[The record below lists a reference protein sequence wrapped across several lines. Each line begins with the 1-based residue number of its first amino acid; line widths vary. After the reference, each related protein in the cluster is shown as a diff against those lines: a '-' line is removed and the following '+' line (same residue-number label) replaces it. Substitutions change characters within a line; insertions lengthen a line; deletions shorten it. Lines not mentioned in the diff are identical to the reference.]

1 MLKFCFRS
9 ACRELC
15 LGATTYLCRWL
26 FRTIFHLG
34 GNSTV
39 PRACDIFCH
48 FIRISC
54 CSLQLLSFFKSPRL
68 VATSHLFK
76 SIKAISD
83 FQVLERWKQTTTFQS
98 FKPFS
103 LRRSKELYDH
113 DQHRDL
119 PQIRDVQLYFPNVQ
133 TLGGGSKNSSGIFPT
148 GAARN
153 GLSGERMRRLWVD
166 DDDRNR

>member
-34 GNSTV
+34 GDSTVPLYHCTTV

-54 CSLQLLSFFKSPRL
+54 YSLQLLSFFKSPRL

-83 FQVLERWKQTTTFQS
+83 FQVLER
-98 FKPFS
+98 
-103 LRRSKELYDH
+103 
-113 DQHRDL
+113 
-119 PQIRDVQLYFPNVQ
+119 
-133 TLGGGSKNSSGIFPT
+133 
-148 GAARN
+148 
-153 GLSGERMRRLWVD
+153 
-166 DDDRNR
+166 